1 MNRNLYNI
9 NVLKLMSS
17 HFTSTWVHHMNYG
30 GVCVAD
36 LFPLRNVCVI
46 GFVTRETR
54 RVPHVEQKLSTLPE
68 HLNSPQL
75 LSLGSYRSNFSFL
88 CSALQMTFVCLYSFG
103 HCLFFFGVLGNKK
116 SQLVLFPNLI
126 YSFFITF
133 LPMQSTC
140 RYQLQQ
146 V

>member
-17 HFTSTWVHHMNYG
+17 HFTSTWVHHRNYG
-30 GVCVAD
+30 RVRVAD

-88 CSALQMTFVCLYSFG
+88 CSAL
-103 HCLFFFGVLGNKK
+103 
-116 SQLVLFPNLI
+116 
-126 YSFFITF
+126 
-133 LPMQSTC
+133 
-140 RYQLQQ
+140 
-146 V
+146 

>member
-17 HFTSTWVHHMNYG
+17 HFTSTWVHHRNYG
-30 GVCVAD
+30 RVRVAD

-46 GFVTRETR
+46 GFVNRETR

-88 CSALQMTFVCLYSFG
+88 CTALQITFQLSLFIWPLR
-103 HCLFFFGVLGNKK
+103 CLFFFGVLVA
-116 SQLVLFPNLI
+116 SLESFLLCSVLFFSFVLVLFFVL
-126 YSFFITF
+126 FF
-133 LPMQSTC
+133 
-140 RYQLQQ
+140 
-146 V
+146 